1 MTKKI
6 TKSAIFFILTTVV
19 NTSNAIAKSEIN
31 INNIDGLSY
40 SIRSIKPL
48 SEFKKNKKHLTIL
61 QAGIKQTRISNRA
74 TVNLGVGKR
83 FLVDESKAITGFN
96 FFADYQTK
104 SKNRR
109 LSFGLEYQR
118 QNFRANFNRY
128 FAISY
133 DKDIDGRK
141 ERTLSG
147 YDLSFNGQVPF
158 LPWAKIKR
166 NYYNFGSKK
175 RGAILGVHITVTPS
189 IGFEFGQEN
198 KYFGNKKYARLTIK
212 LPYSSTEKFTNF
224 KVANKAFS
232 DSKKM
237 SLSSINFIGRSDDI
251 RFSIAPNNPNPTPEV
266 KPTPNPNPTPEVKP
280 TPKPNPNPNPTPEVK
295 PTPKPNP
302 NPNPTPKVKPTPK
315 PNPNPTP
322 EVKPTPKPN
331 PNPTPEV
338 KPTPNPEFDCSD
350 FENKVFD
357 WKWREACYPTP
368 TVAPDP
374 KTPTVATD
382 DCDELFNQLDWWRMP
397 ERCTPKQ
404 AGTPP
409 PLPKPKPKPKPK
421 PTPPTR
427 PDCCDWSGVP

>member
-212 LPYSSTEKFTNF
+212 LPYSGLGLGLGLALLQGLGLGCL
-224 KVANKAFS
+224 V
-232 DSKKM
+232 
-237 SLSSINFIGRSDDI
+237 L
-251 RFSIAPNNPNPTPEV
+251 
-266 KPTPNPNPTPEVKP
+266 
-280 TPKPNPNPNPTPEVK
+280 
-295 PTPKPNP
+295 
-302 NPNPTPKVKPTPK
+302 
-315 PNPNPTP
+315 
-322 EVKPTPKPN
+322 
-331 PNPTPEV
+331 
-338 KPTPNPEFDCSD
+338 C
-350 FENKVFD
+350 
-357 WKWREACYPTP
+357 
-368 TVAPDP
+368 
-374 KTPTVATD
+374 
-382 DCDELFNQLDWWRMP
+382 
-397 ERCTPKQ
+397 
-404 AGTPP
+404 
-409 PLPKPKPKPKPK
+409 
-421 PTPPTR
+421 
-427 PDCCDWSGVP
+427 